1 MQHGKQYRKGSEGID
16 RTKVYALAEAIQF
29 VRDHAFAKFDEAVEL
44 HIKLSIDPKKTDQQI
59 RATVSLPHGVGR
71 TKKVAVATTAKAAE
85 AKEAAADLIGGD
97 DLVTDIKDG
106 KVVPGVDFDVLLAT
120 PEMMPKLASV
130 AKILG
135 PKGLMPNPKN
145 ETVTQKVKETVLA
158 LKQGSKVSFKSDDG
172 GNIHQVV
179 GKRSFE
185 AVQLEENIRAVTDA
199 MHRAK
204 PDSVKGKLVASAALC
219 STMGPSL
226 KVSL

>member
-1 MQHGKQYRKGSEGID
+1 MKHGKQYRKGAEGID
-16 RTKVYALAEAIQF
+16 REKTYTLAEAIQF
-29 VRDHAFAKFDEAVEL
+29 VREHAFAKFDEAVEL
-44 HIKLSIDPKKTDQQI
+44 HVKLSIDPKKTDQQV

-85 AKEAAADLIGGD
+85 AKEAGADLIGGD
-97 DLVTDIKDG
+97 DLVADIKDG
-106 KVVPGVDFDVLLAT
+106 KVVPGADFDVLIAT
-120 PEMMPKLASV
+120 PEMMPKLATV

-145 ETVTQKVKETVLA
+145 ETVTQKVKETVA
-158 LKQGSKVSFKSDDG
+158 GLKQGSKVSFKSDDG

-179 GKRSFE
+179 GKRSFSAE
-185 AVQLEENIRAVTDA
+185 QLEENIKAVIDA

-204 PDSVKGKLVASAALC
+204 PDSVKGKLVGGATLC